1 VSAGPGAMRGLPCA
15 GPRHRKPYPPLHR
28 GFTRMLGYLRGGFG
42 ERVQRTTTTR
52 APPVHGRLLRPA
64 LGDSFCAGHPV
75 GRCSSCRSLSSTRTR
90 PVYPKLYST
99 RQRVASSGKHGKLD
113 LAWLEP
119 PASLG
124 EITVLHVRDAKDPA
138 QHVERTLEWAWSVW
152 EAWAHHREI
161 VRLCSE
167 NPPSVQFG
175 E

>member
-1 VSAGPGAMRGLPCA
+1 MGCRAPVPDTASLTHRYIGASPGCWVIYAEVLEKEYSDYHYA
-15 GPRHRKPYPPLHR
+15 
-28 GFTRMLGYLRGGFG
+28 
-42 ERVQRTTTTR
+42 R
-52 APPVHGRLLRPA
+52 APPVRGRLLRPA

-90 PVYPKLYST
+90 PVYPKLHST